1 MPLHQQLAFVHDL
14 VRAIAVQVA
23 AGGEAG
29 LEDVA
34 TAYDIPA
41 TPSSTTGAGGGAG
54 AASAAANAAASAAAG
69 ASAATASTKE
79 VSKGAPAGYGAAA
92 RDMVAAVTA
101 MGIEK

>member
-54 AASAAANAAASAAAG
+54 AASAAASVATGGSAG
-69 ASAATASTKE
+69 SATATTSTKE
-79 VSKGAPAGYGAAA
+79 ASKGAPAGYGAAA